1 MKLLCIDI
9 GNTSITTCQISNKD
23 IGKIERLPSNSSFT
37 KSLDKYDFRLID
49 RVILCSVV
57 PELTKILI
65 EFCRMNTIDLF
76 EINYNNAQI
85 NLCVDSPSEVGNDR
99 ICNIIGAKKISNT
112 ESIVIDFGTAT
123 TYDIMDNTGNFIG
136 GAIAPGID
144 ISADYLIEKTALL
157 RDTVYKFPKYVIGK
171 NTISNI
177 QSGVMYGGLGSVEKM
192 IQLIQKEMENPKI
205 KIIITGG
212 FGLLISNAL
221 KIQHSYIETLTI
233 QGMLEIFYN
242 Q

>member
-9 GNTSITTCQISNKD
+9 GNTSITTCKISNKEMGE
-23 IGKIERLPSNSSFT
+23 IVRLPSNSSFT
-37 KSLDKYDFRLID
+37 KSLDKYNFRLID

-65 EFCRMNTIDLF
+65 EFCKINTIDLF
-76 EINYNNAQI
+76 EINYNNVQI
-85 NLCVDSPSEVGNDR
+85 NLCVDTPSEVGNDR
-99 ICNIIGAKKISNT
+99 ICNIIAAKKIFNT
-112 ESIVIDFGTAT
+112 ESIVVDFGTAT
-123 TYDIMDNTGNFIG
+123 TYDIMDNKGNFIG

-144 ISADYLIEKTALL
+144 VSANYLIEKTALL
-157 RDTVYKFPKYVIGK
+157 KDTVYKFPKYVIGK

-177 QSGVMYGGLGSVEKM
+177 QSGVMFGGLGSVEKM

-221 KIQHSYIETLTI
+221 KIEHSYIESLTI